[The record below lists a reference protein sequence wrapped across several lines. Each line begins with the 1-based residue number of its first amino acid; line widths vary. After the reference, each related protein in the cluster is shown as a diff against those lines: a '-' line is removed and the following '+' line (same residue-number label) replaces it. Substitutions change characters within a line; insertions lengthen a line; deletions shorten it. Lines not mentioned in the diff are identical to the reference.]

1 MTTVDTKYAQPSAV
15 MLGRY
20 EGSTIVSRAESFT
33 VRYGETLSL
42 RPVFCSSYATFQVQY
57 RVSNRKN
64 YASGLLD
71 DPTGGE
77 VWTDFPSWSDPSGAT
92 TTVAATVGGTAIRY
106 ASGLAISYSYDI
118 SSYDMHEVEIRAR
131 VFNSSAD
138 TCSEWAYGTVS
149 ICYCPNMT
157 SYTATTEADGSVLF
171 TFETNMPH
179 RRARV
184 NIVGG
189 IDEDSGEKVVMWNQG
204 VYANEG
210 DVLRFPPELLVRR
223 KAAIAGSVWTESAY
237 MTSADGATLVV
248 EKGAD
253 NGCGLL
259 RKNGYEGFV
268 IEPGAHTDPSDV
280 PDPVIATGSATYEAV
295 VVNIT
300 CQCASVVARAEYT
313 DADGNAFSDLMEIG
327 GSAPNWTATLPY
339 PPYGVTITVKAACC
353 NATGGY
359 KLASATVQVV
369 AAPHLSLDGEGDHV
383 ELVYEGE
390 FRQSTRLDGESIA
403 TAGRKLPVSRHG
415 VNVSRSF
422 TARGTIAFPHVFSFG
437 DMELAALNCL
447 DNPHDWL
454 YRTPAGYRKR
464 VRVTGW
470 GVDQSTEQLGRLA
483 DVSIDM
489 EEVDG

>member
-1 MTTVDTKYAQPSAV
+1 MTTIDTKYAQPSAV
-15 MLGRY
+15 MVGRY
-20 EGSTIVSRAESFT
+20 EGSTVVSRATSYT

-77 VWTDFPSWSDPSGAT
+77 VWTDFPDWTEPSGAT
-92 TTVAATVGGTAIRY
+92 ATTAATVGGVSVRY
-106 ASGLAISYSYDI
+106 AGGLSISYSYDI
-118 SSYDMHEVEIRAR
+118 SSYDMREVEVRAR

-248 EKGAD
+248 ERGAD

-268 IEPGAHTDPSDV
+268 IEPGAHSDPPDV
-280 PDPVIATGSATYEAV
+280 PNPSISTGSATYEAV
-295 VVNIT
+295 VVNIS
-300 CQCASVVARAEYT
+300 CQCTSVVARAEYT
-313 DADGNAFSDLMEIG
+313 DSDGNAFNDYMEIG
-327 GSAPNWTATLPY
+327 GSSPNWTATLPY
-339 PPYGVTITVKAACC
+339 PAYGTAITVKAACC

-359 KLASATVQVV
+359 KLASVTVTVEG
-369 AAPHLSLDGEGDHV
+369 APHLSLDGDGDHV

-390 FRQSTRLDGESIA
+390 LRQQTSLAGESIA

-422 TARGTIAFPHVFSFG
+422 TARGTIAFPHVFAFG

-470 GVDQSTEQLGRLA
+470 NVDQSADQLGRLA
-483 DVSIDM
+483 EVSIDM

>member
-1 MTTVDTKYAQPSAV
+1 MTTLYTGYAQPSAV
-15 MLGRY
+15 MLGRL
-20 EGSTIVSRAESFT
+20 ENGAPVTRAESFT
-33 VRYGETLSL
+33 VRYGETLTL
-42 RPVFCSSYATFQVQY
+42 CPVWCSSYTGAQAQY
-57 RVSNRKN
+57 RVRNRKN

-71 DPTGGE
+71 DDTGAE
-77 VWTDFPSWSDPSGAT
+77 VWTDFPDWTEPSGAT
-92 TTVAATVGGTAIRY
+92 PNAGATIGGAAVRY
-106 ASGLAISYSYDI
+106 ASGLSFSYSYDI
-118 SSYDMHEVEIRAR
+118 SSYDMREVEVRVRVYSSQYDRA
-131 VFNSSAD
+131 
-138 TCSEWAYGTVS
+138 SEWAYGTVS

-157 SYTATTEADGSVLF
+157 SYTATTGADGSVYF
-171 TFETNMPH
+171 SFETNMPH

-189 IDEDSGEKVVMWNQG
+189 IDEDSGEKTVMWSQG

-248 EKGAD
+248 ERGAD

-268 IEPGAHTDPSDV
+268 IEPGAHSDPPDV
-280 PDPVIATGSATYEAV
+280 PNPSISTGSATYEAV
-295 VVNIT
+295 VVNIS
-300 CQCASVVARAEYT
+300 CACASVVARAEYT
-313 DADGNAFSDLMEIG
+313 DSDGNAFNDYMEIG
-327 GSAPNWTATLPY
+327 GSSPNWTATLPY
-339 PPYGVTITVKAACC
+339 PAYGTAITVKAACC

-359 KLASATVQVV
+359 KLATVTVTV
-369 AAPHLSLDGEGDHV
+369 EGAPHLSLDGDGDHV

-390 FRQSTRLDGESIA
+390 FKQQTSLAGESVA

-415 VNVSRSF
+415 VNVGRSL
-422 TARGTIAFPHVFSFG
+422 TAKGTIAFPSVFAFG
-437 DMELAALNCL
+437 DMELSALNVL

-470 GVDQSTEQLGRLA
+470 NVDQSTDQLGRLA
-483 DVSIDM
+483 EVSIDM